1 MFTGIVQA
9 IGHIEKLKP
18 LQVAA
23 GRLPLGDVRIGDSI
37 SVQGCC
43 LTVVKKTK
51 GRLWF
56 DVSRET
62 LRVTAGLDRP
72 GGVNLEKSLGL
83 GDKLGGHLV
92 TGHVDGVGVVLKHKN
107 GFLQVR
113 APKALSG
120 YIARKGSICIDGVS
134 LTVVKKAKRK
144 LWFDVSKETLR
155 VTAGLDRPGAVNLEK
170 SLGLGDKLGG
180 HLVTGHVDG
189 VGRLKSKKG
198 SEYTFAAPQ
207 SLARYVARKG
217 SICIDG
223 VSLTV
228 NRVKGAKFEVNLIPH
243 TVKVTTLKRLTS
255 GAKVNLEVDLV
266 ARYLERMLQ
275 AR

>member
-9 IGHIEKLKP
+9 VGRIEKLNP
-18 LQVAA
+18 LQVAT
-23 GRLPLGDVRIGDSI
+23 GRLPLSDVRIGDSI
-37 SVQGCC
+37 CVQGCC
-43 LTVVKKTK
+43 LTVVRKAKAK
-51 GRLWF
+51 LWF

-72 GGVNLEKSLGL
+72 G
-83 GDKLGGHLV
+83 D
-92 TGHVDGVGVVLKHKN
+92 
-107 GFLQVR
+107 
-113 APKALSG
+113 
-120 YIARKGSICIDGVS
+120 
-134 LTVVKKAKRK
+134 
-144 LWFDVSKETLR
+144 
-155 VTAGLDRPGAVNLEK
+155 VNLEK

-189 VGRLKSKKG
+189 VGRLKAKQG
-198 SEYTFAAPQ
+198 SEYTFTAPR
-207 SLARYVARKG
+207 SLTRYIARKG

-228 NRVKGAKFEVNLIPH
+228 NRVKGATFEVNLIPH
-243 TVKVTTLKRLTS
+243 TVKVTTLKRLVS